1 MTGAQQKSEQVVT
14 QEIDTADI
22 MEDATEPPKR
32 RAGRRLVDWL
42 FSPWMTEVANAP
54 YDWQQDSHRA
64 FIEQQPLRA
73 RALLYAVATAVV
85 ALVIWA
91 SLAEIDEV
99 TRGQGRVIPSR
110 QIQVIQ
116 SQDGGVVTEIRV
128 REGEVVEKG
137 KILVHLDPT
146 RFEST
151 FRENRAEYQA
161 VMVKAARL
169 RAVANKTG
177 FHPEAEFIA
186 AVPLIVMQEV
196 ALFESSQGELTLEK
210 QIAEEQLV
218 QRRQELQEVIAR
230 KQQMAR
236 SLSLVQR
243 ELNVTRPMV
252 SSGAVSEVEILRLER
267 EVNQLNGEHKQAAA
281 QQRRINSSIVE
292 AQRKVE
298 EVELEFI
305 NDVREEL
312 ADTLTRINALREAGT
327 GLSDRVKQTSVRS
340 PVRGTIKQL
349 FFNTIGGVVLPGKEI
364 VEIVPLDDTLLLEAR
379 IRPKDIAFL
388 IPGQKALVKFTAYD
402 FVVYGG
408 LEGVVEYIGADTVM
422 DEEGN
427 PFYNVRVRTHESTMG
442 EEMPIIPGMTVEVDI
457 LTGKKTILAYL
468 MKPVLRAKQ
477 YAMTER

>member
-1 MTGAQQKSEQVVT
+1 MTEAD
-14 QEIDTADI
+14 QEFAD
-22 MEDATEPPKR
+22 ALEPPKR
-32 RAGRRLVDWL
+32 RLGRRVVDWL
-42 FSPWMTEVANAP
+42 FSPWMKDIENTP
-54 YDWQQDSHRA
+54 YDWQQDSHKA

-73 RALLYAVATAVV
+73 RALLYAVAIVV
-85 ALVIWA
+85 VLLVVWS
-91 SLAEIDEV
+91 SLAKIDEV

-116 SQDGGVVTEIRV
+116 SQDGGVVTEILV
-128 REGEVVEKG
+128 REGETVEKG
-137 KILVHLDPT
+137 QLLVHLDQT
-146 RFEST
+146 RFEAT
-151 FRENRAEYQA
+151 YRENRAEYQA
-161 VMVKAARL
+161 VMIKAARL
-169 RAVANKTG
+169 RAVAEKT
-177 FHPEAEFIA
+177 EFLPDPGIA
-186 AVPLIVMQEV
+186 KSVPLIVKQE
-196 ALFESSQGELTLEK
+196 AAIFLSSQAELELEK
-210 QIAEEQLV
+210 QIAEEQLT
-218 QRRQELQEVIAR
+218 QRRQELQEIIAR
-230 KQQMAR
+230 KHQMAK

-267 EVNQLNGEHKQAAA
+267 EVNQLSGEHKQAQA
-281 QQRRINSSIVE
+281 QERRIESSIVE
-292 AQRKVE
+292 SQRKVE

-305 NDVREEL
+305 NEVREEL
-312 ADTLTRINALREAGT
+312 ADTITRINALREAGA

-364 VEIVPLDDTLLLEAR
+364 IEVVPLDDTLLLEAR

-427 PFYNVRVRTHESTMG
+427 PFYNVRVRTHEPTMG
-442 EEMPIIPGMTVEVDI
+442 AEMPIIPGMTVEVDI
-457 LTGKKTILAYL
+457 LTGKKSILAYL

-477 YAMTER
+477 YALTER